1 MNFQALQ
8 IHFRIHA
15 DLLTQKNYDTRHLL
29 SCSHIAINGHCHCS
43 LHSSNTGM
51 VWFQL
56 RGRTWAVGPYLAS
69 TFKHTKGDWKSWSGF
84 IRIRIM
90 CCVVCACQVSK
101 MGKMFA
107 SFPTA
112 STSFRSPCIDMRLHS
127 HSDCPL
133 CRVPVTGWIIRQQTR
148 TILLDIRILSRTS
161 TPLHAIFLIQCSEE
175 ISICKAHQNLWKI
188 KVIVV
193 QNWKC
198 NMVLENHKDNSL
210 FNLSSFFSQYY
221 TWFLIINML

>member
-1 MNFQALQ
+1 MIPVICYLAL
-8 IHFRIHA
+8 ILVSMAIATVVYTLVILGWCGSSFGEELER
-15 DLLTQKNYDTRHLL
+15 L
-29 SCSHIAINGHCHCS
+29 SHIW
-43 LHSSNTGM
+43 LPHSSI
-51 VWFQL
+51 Q
-56 RGRTWAVGPYLAS
+56 
-69 TFKHTKGDWKSWSGF
+69 KGIEKAEAALLESKS
-84 IRIRIM
+84 
-90 CCVVCACQVSK
+90 CVVCACQDSK

-112 STSFRSPCIDMRLHS
+112 STSFRSPCIDTRLHS
-127 HSDCPL
+127 LSCAGD
-133 CRVPVTGWIIRQQTR
+133 RVDYPATDL
-148 TILLDIRILSRTS
+148 LLDIRILSWTS

-193 QNWKC
+193 QNCKC
-198 NMVLENHKDNSL
+198 NLVLENHKDNSL

>member
-1 MNFQALQ
+1 MIPVICYLAL
-8 IHFRIHA
+8 ILVSMAIATVVYTLVILGWCGSSFGEELER
-15 DLLTQKNYDTRHLL
+15 L
-29 SCSHIAINGHCHCS
+29 SHIW
-43 LHSSNTGM
+43 LPHSSI
-51 VWFQL
+51 Q
-56 RGRTWAVGPYLAS
+56 
-69 TFKHTKGDWKSWSGF
+69 KGIEKAEAALLESKS
-84 IRIRIM
+84 
-90 CCVVCACQVSK
+90 CAVCACQDSK

-112 STSFRSPCIDMRLHS
+112 STSFRSPCIDTRLHS

-148 TILLDIRILSRTS
+148 TILLDIRILSWTS
-161 TPLHAIFLIQCSEE
+161 TPLHAIFFIQCSEE

-193 QNWKC
+193 QNCKC
-198 NMVLENHKDNSL
+198 NLVLENHKDNSL